1 MDNFE
6 KRDDDVEFKD
16 SVDARRD
23 GVRQD
28 LSLRFSDAKAPTGT
42 PLETAPFTFRVAD
55 FQQPQQDAS
64 GIEFVDYPKTFAG
77 GAIKGAGS
85 AVRGVGKVAEGL
97 GRVGVTALN
106 QAFDAGL
113 EIPSNPLEGAADAT
127 RDLGQRVLDS
137 RSAEAKQREADS
149 QPGGDLDKPDTWT
162 LGRDPSASGLALQA
176 LNASGSSLL
185 PIAASLAA
193 GPAGVGARMAAGA
206 GAGGAMGGGSAIEQ
220 ARETIDAMDDQ
231 QLAEAS
237 SGFRDLLA
245 QGLTPSEARAR
256 VRAASEDAAFVRT
269 LPVSAAGGAATGK
282 ILSPA
287 GRVLGGR
294 GAVAQTV
301 GRAGLAGTEEA
312 IQEVGEG
319 VATQKGINAGAGT
332 DLDPLEGSFGN
343 AALGFVAGVGPGAI
357 HGAADG
363 VRNRGVRVAPALE
376 AGDVMH
382 PSGRPFVT
390 ASAAR
395 QQAEQL
401 GGDAQ
406 VLRYENGFIVR
417 PGVAAEAP
425 GPGSVDADGGSG
437 ATADGAAA
445 AGATTASAS
454 PAAGFAPRQTVY
466 LRQNGR
472 ELAVEFM
479 GVERNAAT
487 ARAGGEPLARVR
499 TADGRGHFVRL
510 SELAA
515 DPMPGNTLRQA
526 MDGPAALGG
535 PEAFPVLDGPVRRDA
550 LAAPEGYSAGDG
562 FTARE
567 SWRMPSNAPRG
578 IRNNNPGNI
587 QKGVGFAGE
596 VQGNDPR
603 FATFETPEDGIR
615 ATARNLLTY
624 QRQHGLDTVEGI
636 ISRWAPSSEND
647 TGAYVRQVAQAL
659 GVEPD
664 QQLDLNDPDTLTRL
678 TAAII
683 RHENGMQP
691 YTPAQMNDGVRAA
704 LQGAPAR
711 AALPAP
717 TVTVD
722 SRGTAR
728 TTDQRQASR
737 RDDGDAMG
745 MSEDVARA
753 ALGHPAW
760 NLSEPNEPSDI
771 GRTRDPLALPAPRI
785 EVGQDGVARTAEQR
799 TAARAA
805 RADALDNGRDTGLT
819 PDVWAAGRRHPASQL
834 AEPAQPA
841 SPPAERSP
849 LALPAPTWAINAEG
863 QAGTLAQHRQ
873 NAARRAEVGL
883 TPDVVAAGRR
893 HPGSGVDS
901 AAHEA
906 ATSPLNALREPSGAQ
921 KEAGNYKVGRTRV
934 AGMDISIEN
943 PEGSMRRG
951 VSPDGSKWANRMAG
965 HYGYIRRT
973 EGADGDQV
981 DVFVRPGTAPDFSGP
996 VFVIDQLD
1004 PGHRGFD
1011 ESKVM
1016 LGYDSREAAEQ
1027 AYHAS
1032 YTPGWKGMGKVTEM
1046 DVATFKRWLS
1056 EADTTKPAADS
1067 GLGRVVGEPDITAKN
1082 GRPFLTRGA
1091 AQRAASAHGNAEPV
1105 AVEGGFVA
1113 RPRTGQAP
1121 AEESVPSA
1129 ADFGRAARRDF
1140 LQMVRKAGSIR
1151 PELAG
1156 DIYGDRAHLANRR
1169 APGLFRR
1176 GGMDADMLVEAMQQ
1190 AGYLPMDGDTV
1201 DLSGTAMDRVR
1212 EALEGEA
1219 VYTLEQMDEAA
1230 RRAYAERE
1238 AERFDNPEKTK
1249 EQIATDL
1256 FGAIGK
1262 MPADTTMEDL
1272 AAQFDAAAYLHA
1284 QGITNAKAR
1293 EAIIERAAIQA
1304 EESPAAFADA
1314 VKSEAAAFGRWDD
1327 VDPGGR
1333 ADDSGSQG
1341 DGAGSDPQGRAQELI
1356 LEQPTPDGL
1365 RTAAQEQA
1373 EVDRQTAARERGAE
1387 RRAEADA
1394 SRDDFVLTGSDRAA
1408 DQAAARGQQELAP
1421 VSAPTQEA
1429 VPEKP
1434 AADLADSRA
1443 VGKIEDFGETLEG
1456 ARKHYAQQYAER
1468 MRLAETLPIA
1478 KHTLA
1483 ETWPE
1488 ANYAKLIED
1497 GADPFLVALAR
1508 ASRDEVPAKPR
1519 STWKLR
1525 GWTEQVQRLRE
1536 FSGSLL
1542 GGSVASADIRAG
1554 LEKSPALGK
1563 VYGRA
1568 RLYEA
1573 MGHDR
1578 SLRGVTL
1585 TAGHYSMFDGVPHNP
1600 PRTIWTVERGA
1611 YSSLGNWPRRLGH
1624 GDTADAAIAEFKRY
1638 AEEQDGT
1645 ATPEREVRFDIYS
1658 RTRMPGFY
1666 IGKKVGRTRIDL
1678 EHFPDIKAARAYLAD
1693 NKDKLTERLEK
1704 LKVAPDHRRPTN
1716 APRVGVDHRDGADVT
1731 PEQFSDA
1738 FGFRGVQFGNYVEG
1752 GRRQADL
1759 NEAYD
1764 ALMDMAGVLGLPAR
1778 ALSLNGEL
1786 GLAFGARGRGG
1797 VDAAKAHYEL
1807 VQVVINLTKGRGA
1820 GSLGHEWWHG
1830 LDNYFARRGG
1840 APTGFAS
1847 ETGSATEGIRPVMAE
1862 AFGNLKQTIGLI
1874 GMRERSRKLDDRRAK
1889 DYWSTGPELSARA
1902 FESYLIAKLA
1912 DQGAANDYLAN
1923 VVEEKAFGDEASYPY
1938 PTAGEIAPVRAAFD
1952 RFFQTVEQVPGEDG
1966 RVALESRG
1974 EGGPGLE
1981 VDEAR
1986 RQAEEFMGK
1995 LPGAAGLRV
2004 SVVESVDQIPE
2015 GAKPSTLA
2023 EGAYYPAHDGGRIYL
2038 VAENL
2043 PTAERLQQ
2051 VLTHEVVGHF
2061 GVEALLGDRF
2071 GDVLTDVR
2079 RLARAPDGAHIPRNA
2094 GPDHPHY
2101 ATFEAVTLRYPDYSA
2116 ENRAREVLARMAE
2129 QGRRPIFLERLYGK
2143 IRAALRRLGVSLK
2156 LTNTDIKQMVID
2168 AGRFLQRAPAAR
2180 ASAGM
2185 QEAAASLAAES
2196 RRGADAVTLPP
2207 VVIGQRLGTAGKHP
2221 DHAAAKAG
2229 DTTAAVRLVQDVLSD
2244 DAVAQVREAIG
2255 GEQPSIVPVLAI
2267 EAAGH
2272 NKIPVVTAKALAER
2286 LGLPLEVGIY
2296 QSVKAKRTALD
2307 GLGRIFQQ
2315 PEFDGQVEP
2324 GKAYFLVDD
2333 TLTQGG
2339 TLAALA
2345 SHIEQNGGRVVGS
2358 FALTGKLYSATLRLS
2373 PETLSEL
2380 RARYG
2385 DVEQAF
2391 REATGRGFDALTES
2405 EGRYLAKHDAPDAV
2419 RGRILAERHARV
2431 GGTGGR
2437 TAEEA
2442 TRPLGADSTN
2452 KAPPN
2457 AGLSTS
2463 GPMESRAASA
2473 TAGAPSIEPAAQR
2486 EPKRGAKI
2494 ARPGE
2499 SLSDI
2504 ERGQRNKFLGKIGAW
2519 AEQEPIKERLAKA
2532 SDRWQAK
2539 LVQGI
2544 FDQFAPLKGVSATAY
2559 MQARLSKGAD
2569 GAAEYLVRHGAVKLQ
2584 DGALDTA
2591 DGKGLAEILAGLN
2604 GEHDHFMAWIAAN
2617 RAERLAAEWE
2627 VRFDNGVTERFA
2639 SETAARAEAA
2649 KWPGAKVSAASRER
2663 LFTPEDIAVGK
2674 RLASGKMA
2682 DGRDRAAVYREAL
2695 AQFNELQRSVL
2706 DVAQQAG
2713 LVDPSARKLWESE
2726 FYVPFYRVME
2736 DDATGTMGPGQIGG
2750 LVGQHAYKRLKGGTD
2765 KLGDLVANTVSNWSH
2780 LLSASMKNLAAQTAL
2795 QEAEKLGIASRV
2807 RQAERGSVRAMF
2819 DGQERHFQ
2827 VSDPLVMNALTS
2839 LHYVGSNDPFTKAAR
2854 KFKHA
2859 LTVGVTIS
2867 PTFRVR
2873 NLLRDTIQAMAIDSN
2888 LSTNPLRN
2896 LVEGW
2901 KATGSES
2908 DTWRRLMAGGGAV
2921 RFGSFNDG
2929 NARNVKR
2936 LVDELGAHPD
2946 DVITSPAG
2954 MGRALRKAFD
2964 WYQETG
2970 DRSETINRAAI
2981 YQQARKAGR
2990 SHLEAS
2996 YAARDLMDFTAGGTF
3011 SAVRLLSQVV
3021 PFFNARL
3028 QGMYKLG
3035 RGAAADPARFAVVTG
3050 AVAMASA
3057 LLYLGMKDDDDYKQ
3071 LPDWARNSFWITKLP
3086 GTDQFVYIPKP
3097 FEIGALG
3104 SVVERA
3110 TELAFG
3116 GDDFRLGDF
3125 GRTVGTILSEQLSMN
3140 PVPQMVKPA
3149 MEAAFNYDSFRERDI
3164 DSVGQQRLPAGDRF
3178 TPSTSAG
3185 AVALGRTLG
3194 LSPQRLEHLVRGYFG
3209 WLGTQALNVSDLL
3222 ARPIS
3227 GLPDNP
3233 RRDLSRMDNWFV
3245 VGDFVKEADPRSS
3258 KYIQRFYDEQR
3269 EVNQVYA
3276 AYSQARELG
3285 DLERARDL
3293 AGEDQL
3299 RVRALFKAADSQ
3311 LRDVNTRIK
3320 SLERAALPAEEKRA
3334 QLDLLYRARNRLA
3347 MMADQQ
3353 ARAARP

>member
-6 KRDDDVEFKD
+6 KRDGDVEFED

-28 LSLRFSDAKAPTGT
+28 LSLRFSDAKAPIGT

-55 FQQPQQDAS
+55 FQQPRHDAG

-149 QPGGDLDKPDTWT
+149 QPGGDLDKPETWT

-185 PIAASLAA
+185 PIAASIAA

-245 QGLTPSEARAR
+245 QGLKPSEARAR
-256 VRAASEDAAFVRT
+256 VRAAAEDAAFVRT

-294 GAVAQTV
+294 GVVAQTV

-319 VATQKGINAGAGT
+319 VATQRGINAGAGLN
-332 DLDPLEGSFGN
+332 LDPLEGSFGN
-343 AALGFVAGVGPGAI
+343 AALGFVAGVGPGAV

-376 AGDVMH
+376 VGDVMH

-417 PGVAAEAP
+417 PGRQTEAP
-425 GPGSVDADGGSG
+425 EESARNSAETEGKAAYAQGDQIMWKNADHDVPVEFVQMEPEVGSDGRRYARVRVNGQDSFVPADEL
-437 ATADGAAA
+437 ARMQ
-445 AGATTASAS
+445 S
-454 PAAGFAPRQTVY
+454 PAAGAAETERTQKEAAGTFTRGQQVY

-472 ELAVEFM
+472 ELGVEFL

-515 DPMPGNTLRQA
+515 EPMPGNTLRQA

-550 LAAPEGYSAGDG
+550 LPAPEGYSAGDG

-567 SWRMPSNAPRG
+567 SWHMPANAPRG

-596 VQGNDPR
+596 VEGNDPR
-603 FATFETPEDGIR
+603 FATFQTPEDGIR

-624 QRQHGLDTVEGI
+624 QRQHGLDTVQDI
-636 ISRWAPSSEND
+636 VNRWAPPSEND
-647 TGAYVRQVAQAL
+647 TGAYVRQVARAL
-659 GVEPD
+659 GVDAGER
-664 QQLDLNDPDTLTRL
+664 LDLSDPSTLERL
-678 TAAII
+678 TTAII

-691 YTPAQMNDGVRAA
+691 YTAEQLAEGVGAA
-704 LQGAPAR
+704 LAGAPAR
-711 AALPAP
+711 GALPAP
-717 TVTVD
+717 VYQVD
-722 SRGTAR
+722 AAGVAATAGQRGAELE
-728 TTDQRQASR
+728 RQA
-737 RDDGDAMG
+737 AM
-745 MSEDVARA
+745 
-753 ALGHPAW
+753 
-760 NLSEPNEPSDI
+760 
-771 GRTRDPLALPAPRI
+771 
-785 EVGQDGVARTAEQR
+785 
-799 TAARAA
+799 
-805 RADALDNGRDTGLT
+805 GLT
-819 PDVWAAGRRHPASQL
+819 PDVAAAG
-834 AEPAQPA
+834 E
-841 SPPAERSP
+841 
-849 LALPAPTWAINAEG
+849 
-863 QAGTLAQHRQ
+863 
-873 NAARRAEVGL
+873 
-883 TPDVVAAGRR
+883 R
-893 HPGSGVDS
+893 HPG
-901 AAHEA
+901 AAIDTAANEA
-906 ATSPLNALREPSGAQ
+906 ATSPTNGRPEPSEAQ

-934 AGMDISIEN
+934 AGLELSIEN
-943 PEGSMRRG
+943 PEGSERRG
-951 VSPDGSKWANRMAG
+951 TAPDGTAWVNRMAG

-981 DVFVRPGTAPDFSGP
+981 DVFVRPGTSPNFSGP
-996 VFVIDQLD
+996 VFVIDQVD

-1016 LGYDSREAAEQ
+1016 LGYDSREDAER
-1027 AYHAS
+1027 AYRDS
-1032 YTPGWKGMGKVTEM
+1032 YTPDWRGMGKVTQM
-1046 DVATFKRWLS
+1046 DMPTFKRWLADS
-1056 EADTTKPAADS
+1056 DTTRPAAES
-1067 GLGRVVGEPDITAKN
+1067 GLGTLVYEPDITAKN

-1091 AQRAASAHGNAEPV
+1091 AQRAATAHGNAEP
-1105 AVEGGFVA
+1105 APVEGGFVA

-1121 AEESVPSA
+1121 AAEPGSTA
-1129 ADFGRAARRDF
+1129 ADFGRDARRDF
-1140 LQMVRKAGSIR
+1140 LQMVRQAGGIR
-1151 PELAG
+1151 PELAA

-1238 AERFDNPEKTK
+1238 AERFDKVDKEKL
-1249 EQIATDL
+1249 ANDL
-1256 FGAIGK
+1256 FGVIGK
-1262 MPADTTMEDL
+1262 MPADTTMDDL
-1272 AAQFDAAAYLHA
+1272 AAQFDAAAYLHE

-1293 EAIIERAAIQA
+1293 EALIERAAIQT

-1314 VKSEAAAFGRWDD
+1314 LKSAAAAYGGRRD
-1327 VDPGGR
+1327 VDSGRGGQS
-1333 ADDSGSQG
+1333 AVAGNSG
-1341 DGAGSDPQGRAQELI
+1341 DGSGSDPQGSAQELT
-1356 LEQPTPDGL
+1356 LEQPTPQGL
-1365 RTAAQEQA
+1365 RNAAQEQA
-1373 EVDRQTAARERGAE
+1373 EVDRKTAAREREAE
-1387 RRAEADA
+1387 QRAVAD
-1394 SRDDFVLTGSDRAA
+1394 SSLDDFVLTGSDRAA
-1408 DQAAARGQQELAP
+1408 DQAAARGQQELAS
-1421 VSAPTQEA
+1421 VNAPTQEA
-1429 VPEKP
+1429 APETSAERP
-1434 AADLADSRA
+1434 SSNAG
-1443 VGKIEDFGETLEG
+1443 GKIEDFGETLQG

-1468 MRLAETLPIA
+1468 MRLAETLPVA
-1478 KHTLA
+1478 QHTLA

-1488 ANYAKLIED
+1488 ANYAKLLED

-1508 ASRDEVPAKPR
+1508 AARDEVPSKPR
-1519 STWKLR
+1519 SSWKLR
-1525 GWTEQVQRLRE
+1525 GWTDQVQRLRE
-1536 FSGSLL
+1536 FSGALL
-1542 GGSVASADIRAG
+1542 SGKVPASDIRAG
-1554 LEKSPALGK
+1554 LEKAPELRK

-1573 MGHDR
+1573 LGHEQ
-1578 SLRGVTL
+1578 SLRGITL
-1585 TAGHYSMFDGVPHNP
+1585 ESGQYSVFAGVRHDP
-1600 PRTIWTVERGA
+1600 PRTIWSVQRGA
-1611 YSSLGNWPRRLGH
+1611 SSSLGNWPRMLGH
-1624 GDTADAAIAEFKRY
+1624 GDTAEAAIAEFQRI
-1638 AEEQDGT
+1638 AAQQDER
-1645 ATPEREVRFDIYS
+1645 AAPEREVRFDIYS
-1658 RTRMPGFY
+1658 RPRMPGFY
-1666 IGKKVGRTRIDL
+1666 IGKKVGRVHVDL
-1678 EHFPDIKAARAYLAD
+1678 EHFTDIKAARAFVAE
-1693 NKDKLTERLEK
+1693 NKDRLTEKLEK
-1704 LKVAPDHRRPTN
+1704 LKEVPAHRRGSN
-1716 APRVGVDHRDGADVT
+1716 SPRVGVDHRDGADVS
-1731 PEQFSDA
+1731 PERFTEA

-1797 VDAAKAHYEL
+1797 VDAAMAHYEPG
-1807 VQVVINLTKGRGA
+1807 QVVINLTKGRGA

-1830 LDNYFARRGG
+1830 LDNYFSRRGG
-1840 APTGFAS
+1840 APAGYAS
-1847 ETGSATEGIRPVMAE
+1847 ETGNSADGIRPAMAQ

-1874 GMRERSRKLDDRRAK
+1874 GMRERSSKLDERRAK
-1889 DYWSTGPELSARA
+1889 DYWSTGREMSARA

-1923 VVEEKAFGDEASYPY
+1923 VVNEKAFGDEASYPY
-1938 PTAGEIAPVRAAFD
+1938 PTAAEIAPVRAAFD

-1966 RVALESRG
+1966 RIGLESRG
-1974 EGGPGLE
+1974 EGAPGLE
-1981 VDEAR
+1981 VAEAR
-1986 RQAEEFMGK
+1986 RQAAEFMGN
-1995 LPGAAGLRV
+1995 LPGAASLRV

-2015 GAKPSTLA
+2015 GAKPSPLA

-2043 PTAERLQQ
+2043 PTAERLHQ

-2071 GDVLTDVR
+2071 GEVLADVR

-2129 QGRRPIFLERLYGK
+2129 QGSRPIFLERLYGK
-2143 IRAALRRLGVSLK
+2143 IRAALRRLGLNLK
-2156 LTNTDIKQMVID
+2156 LTNVDIKQMVID

-2180 ASAGM
+2180 VSAGM

-2196 RRGADAVTLPP
+2196 RRGAEPVDLPP
-2207 VVIGQRLGTAGKHP
+2207 TVIGQRLGAAGKHP

-2229 DTTAAVRLVQDVLSD
+2229 DTEAAYRLLKEVLSRE
-2244 DAVAQVREAIG
+2244 AVEQVRTAIG
-2255 GEQPSIVPVLAI
+2255 DEKPVIVPVLAV

-2272 NKIPVVTAKALAER
+2272 NKIPAVTAMALGQQ
-2286 LGLPLEVGIY
+2286 LGLTVDRGIY
-2296 QSVKAKRTALD
+2296 QSVRAKRTALD
-2307 GLGRIFQQ
+2307 GMGRIFQQ
-2315 PEFDGQVEP
+2315 PEFDGEVQP
-2324 GKAYFLVDD
+2324 GRAYFLVDD

-2345 SHIEQNGGRVVGS
+2345 SHIRQNGGRVIGS

-2391 REATGRGFDALTES
+2391 REATGRGFDSLTES

-2419 RGRILAERHARV
+2419 RSRILAERHARV
-2431 GGTGGR
+2431 DGVGGKA
-2437 TAEEA
+2437 AEERSSDA
-2442 TRPLGADSTN
+2442 LTSERPDE
-2452 KAPPN
+2452 APPS

-2463 GPMESRAASA
+2463 GPLESRAASA
-2473 TAGAPSIEPAAQR
+2473 NADGVAAGPVPTK

-2504 ERGQRNKFLGKIGAW
+2504 ERRQRNKFLGKIGAW
-2519 AEQEPIKERLAKA
+2519 AEQDPIKERLAKA

-2544 FDQFAPLKGVSATAY
+2544 FDQFAPLKGISATAY

-2591 DGKGLAEILAGLN
+2591 GGKGLAEILAGLN

-2617 RAERLAAEWE
+2617 RAERLAAEWQ

-2639 SETAARAEAA
+2639 NEAAARAEAA
-2649 KWPGAKVSAASRER
+2649 KWPGAKAEAASRER
-2663 LFTPEDIAVGK
+2663 LFKPEDIAAGK
-2674 RLASGKMA
+2674 RLAAGKMA

-2695 AQFNELQRSVL
+2695 AEFNALQRSVM
-2706 DVAQQAG
+2706 DVAQEAG
-2713 LVDPSARKLWESE
+2713 LVDPSARQLWESE

-2736 DDATGTMGPGQIGG
+2736 DDASGSMGPGQIGG

-2780 LLSASMKNLAAQTAL
+2780 LLSASMKNLAAQGAL
-2795 QEAEKLGIASRV
+2795 QEAEKLGIATRV
-2807 RQAERGSVRAMF
+2807 RQSERGSVRAMF
-2819 DGQERHFQ
+2819 NGQERHYL
-2827 VSDPLVMNALTS
+2827 VDDPLVMNALTS

-2896 LVEGW
+2896 LAEGW
-2901 KATGSES
+2901 KATGAES

-2954 MGRALRKAFD
+2954 MSRAMRKAFD

-2970 DRSETINRAAI
+2970 DRAETINRASI

-3035 RGAAADPARFAVVTG
+3035 RGAAADPGRFAAVTG

-3086 GTDQFVYIPKP
+3086 GTNQFVYIPKP

-3104 SVVERA
+3104 SVVERG

-3116 GDDFRLGDF
+3116 GDDFRLRDF
-3125 GRTVGTILSEQLSMN
+3125 GRTVGAILTEQLSMN
-3140 PVPQMVKPA
+3140 PVPQLVKPA
-3149 MEAAFNYDSFRERDI
+3149 MEAAFNHDSFRERDI

-3178 TPSTSAG
+3178 TASTSAG
-3185 AVALGRTLG
+3185 AVALGRALG
-3194 LSPQRLEHLVRGYFG
+3194 VSPQRVEHLARGYFG
-3209 WLGTQALNVSDLL
+3209 WLGTQALNVSDHL
-3222 ARPIS
+3222 ARPLS
-3227 GLPDNP
+3227 GLPENP
-3233 RRDLSRMDNWFV
+3233 RRDLSRLDNWFV

-3269 EVNQVYA
+3269 EVNQIYA

-3285 DLERARDL
+3285 DLERAREL
-3293 AGEDQL
+3293 AGDEQL
-3299 RVRALFKAADSQ
+3299 RVRALFKTADSQ
-3311 LRDVNTRIK
+3311 LRDVNTKIK
-3320 SLERAALPAEEKRA
+3320 ALERADLEPEEKRA

-3347 MMADQQ
+3347 MLADER

>member
-6 KRDDDVEFKD
+6 SPDEGIEFKD
-16 SVDARRD
+16 NVDARHQGIRE
-23 GVRQD
+23 D
-28 LSLRFSDAKAPTGT
+28 LKVRFSDAKAPAGAAPMTV
-42 PLETAPFTFRVAD
+42 PFTFRVAD
-55 FQQPQQDAS
+55 FQKPQQDAS

-113 EIPSNPLEGAADAT
+113 DVPANPLEDAADAT
-127 RDLGQRVLDS
+127 HGLGQRILDS
-137 RSAEAKQREADS
+137 RTPEAKQREADS

-162 LGRDPSASGLALQA
+162 FGRNPSASGLALQG
-176 LNASGSSLL
+176 LNALGSSAV
-185 PIAASLAA
+185 PIAASAIA
-193 GPAGVGARMAAGA
+193 GPAGIGARMAAGA
-206 GAGGAMGGGSAIEQ
+206 GAGGAMGGGNAIEQ
-220 ARETIDAMDDQ
+220 ARETIDGMDDE
-231 QLAEAS
+231 QLAAAS
-237 SGFRDLLA
+237 SSFRDLLA
-245 QGLTPSEARAR
+245 QGYTAAQARAR
-256 VRAASEDAAFVRT
+256 VRTEAEDAAFART
-269 LPVSAAGGAATGK
+269 VPVSAAGGAATGR

-301 GRAGLAGTEEA
+301 GRAGLAGSEEA

-319 VATQKGINAGAGT
+319 VATQTGINAGAGMN
-332 DLDPLEGSFGN
+332 LDPLEGSFGN
-343 AALGFVAGVGPGAI
+343 AALGFVAGMGPGAV

-363 VRNRGVRVAPALE
+363 VRSRGVQVAPSLE

-382 PSGRPFVT
+382 ASGMPFVT

-395 QQAEQL
+395 QRAAEL

-406 VLRYENGFIVR
+406 VMRHDNGFIVR
-417 PGVAAEAP
+417 PGRGREAP
-425 GPGSVDADGGSG
+425 VH
-437 ATADGAAA
+437 ADGAAEQTQTTPMYERGEQVFWNGVPVEFIRMEPE
-445 AGATTASAS
+445 AGADGQQYARVRVNLRESYVPAVELAKAQRSAAQAQ
-454 PAAGFAPRQTVY
+454 AATPGQTKAGDSFTRGQQIY
-466 LRQNGR
+466 LRQNGQ
-472 ELAVEFM
+472 ELPVEFL
-479 GVERNAAT
+479 GLERNAAT
-487 ARAGGEPLARVR
+487 ARPGGEPLARIR
-499 TADGRGHFVRL
+499 TGDGRGYFVRL
-510 SELAA
+510 SELAS
-515 DPMPGNTLRQA
+515 DPLPPTPALPNDAPRQPT
-526 MDGPAALGG
+526 DRPA
-535 PEAFPVLDGPVRRDA
+535 RRDV
-550 LAAPEGYSAGDG
+550 LPAPNGYAAGDG

-567 SWRMPSNAPRG
+567 SWRMPTNAPRG

-596 VQGNDPR
+596 VEGNDSR
-603 FATFETPEDGIR
+603 FATFESPEAGIR

-624 QRQHGLDTVEGI
+624 QRQHGLDTVQDI
-636 ISRWAPSSEND
+636 VNRWAPPSEND
-647 TGAYVRQVAQAL
+647 TNAYVQEVARAL
-659 GVEPD
+659 GVDAGER
-664 QQLDLNDPDTLTRL
+664 LDLSDPSTLERL
-678 TAAII
+678 TTAII

-691 YTPAQMNDGVRAA
+691 YTAEQLAEGVGAA
-704 LQGAPAR
+704 LAGAPAR
-711 AALPAP
+711 GALPAP
-717 TVTVD
+717 VYQVD
-722 SRGTAR
+722 AAGVAATAGQRGAELE
-728 TTDQRQASR
+728 RQA
-737 RDDGDAMG
+737 AM
-745 MSEDVARA
+745 
-753 ALGHPAW
+753 
-760 NLSEPNEPSDI
+760 
-771 GRTRDPLALPAPRI
+771 
-785 EVGQDGVARTAEQR
+785 
-799 TAARAA
+799 
-805 RADALDNGRDTGLT
+805 GLT
-819 PDVWAAGRRHPASQL
+819 PDVAAAG
-834 AEPAQPA
+834 E
-841 SPPAERSP
+841 
-849 LALPAPTWAINAEG
+849 
-863 QAGTLAQHRQ
+863 
-873 NAARRAEVGL
+873 
-883 TPDVVAAGRR
+883 R
-893 HPGSGVDS
+893 HPG
-901 AAHEA
+901 AAIDTAANEA
-906 ATSPLNALREPSGAQ
+906 ATSPTNGRPEPSEAQ

-934 AGMDISIEN
+934 AGLELSIEN
-943 PEGSMRRG
+943 PEGSERRG
-951 VSPDGSKWANRMAG
+951 TAPDGTAWVNRMAG

-981 DVFVRPGTAPDFSGP
+981 DVFVRPGTSPNFSGP
-996 VFVIDQLD
+996 VFVIDQVD

-1016 LGYDSREAAEQ
+1016 LGYDSREDAER
-1027 AYHAS
+1027 AYRDS
-1032 YTPGWKGMGKVTEM
+1032 YTPDWRGMGRVTQM
-1046 DVATFKRWLS
+1046 DMPTFKRWLADS
-1056 EADTTKPAADS
+1056 DTTRPAAES
-1067 GLGRVVGEPDITAKN
+1067 GLGTLVYEPDITAKN

-1091 AQRAASAHGNAEPV
+1091 AQRAATAHGNAEPV
-1105 AVEGGFVA
+1105 PVEGGFVA

-1121 AEESVPSA
+1121 AAEPGSTA
-1129 ADFGRAARRDF
+1129 ADFGRDARRGF
-1140 LQMVRKAGSIR
+1140 LQMVRQAGGIR
-1151 PELAG
+1151 PELAA

-1238 AERFDNPEKTK
+1238 AERFDKVDKEKL
-1249 EQIATDL
+1249 ANDL
-1256 FGAIGK
+1256 FGVIGK
-1262 MPADTTMEDL
+1262 MPADTTMDDL
-1272 AAQFDAAAYLHA
+1272 AAQFDAAAYLHE

-1293 EAIIERAAIQA
+1293 EALIERAAIQT

-1314 VKSEAAAFGRWDD
+1314 LKSAAAAYGGRRD
-1327 VDPGGR
+1327 VDPR
-1333 ADDSGSQG
+1333 RSGQSAVAGNSG
-1341 DGAGSDPQGRAQELI
+1341 DGSGSDPQGSAQELT
-1356 LEQPTPDGL
+1356 LEQPTPQGL
-1365 RTAAQEQA
+1365 RNAAQEQA
-1373 EVDRQTAARERGAE
+1373 EVDRKTAAREREAE
-1387 RRAEADA
+1387 QRAVADS
-1394 SRDDFVLTGSDRAA
+1394 SRDDFVLTGSDRAP
-1408 DQAAARGQQELAP
+1408 DQAAARGQQELAS
-1421 VSAPTQEA
+1421 VNAPTQEA
-1429 VPEKP
+1429 APKTSAERP
-1434 AADLADSRA
+1434 SSNAD
-1443 VGKIEDFGETLEG
+1443 GKIEDFGETLRG

-1478 KHTLA
+1478 NHTLA
-1483 ETWPE
+1483 ESWPE
-1488 ANYAKLIED
+1488 PNYAKLLED

-1508 ASRDEVPAKPR
+1508 AARDEVPAKPR
-1519 STWKLR
+1519 SSWKLR
-1525 GWTEQVQRLRE
+1525 GWTDQVQRLRE
-1536 FSGSLL
+1536 FSGTLL
-1542 GGSVASADIRAG
+1542 SGKVSSGDIRAG
-1554 LEKSPALGK
+1554 LEKPPELRK

-1573 MGHDR
+1573 LGHGQ

-1585 TAGHYSMFDGVPHNP
+1585 ESGQYSVFAGVRHDP
-1600 PRTIWTVERGA
+1600 PRTIWSVQRGA
-1611 YSSLGNWPRRLGH
+1611 SSSLGNWPRMLGH
-1624 GDTADAAIAEFKRY
+1624 GDTAEAAIAEFQRF
-1638 AEEQDGT
+1638 AAQQDER
-1645 ATPEREVRFDIYS
+1645 AAPEREVRFDIYS
-1658 RTRMPGFY
+1658 RPRMPGFY
-1666 IGKKVGRTRIDL
+1666 IGKKVGRVHVDL
-1678 EHFPDIKAARAYLAD
+1678 EHFTDIKAARAYLAE
-1693 NKDKLTERLEK
+1693 NKDRLAEKLEK
-1704 LKVAPDHRRPTN
+1704 LKEVPAHRRGSN
-1716 APRVGVDHRDGADVT
+1716 SPRVGVDHRDGADVS
-1731 PEQFSDA
+1731 PERFTEA

-1797 VDAAKAHYEL
+1797 VDAAVAHYEPG
-1807 VQVVINLTKGRGA
+1807 QVVINLTKGRGA

-1830 LDNYFARRGG
+1830 LDNYFSRRGG
-1840 APTGFAS
+1840 ALAGYAS
-1847 ETGSATEGIRPVMAE
+1847 ETGNRTDGIRPAMAE

-1874 GMRERSRKLDDRRAK
+1874 GMRERSSKLDERRAK
-1889 DYWSTGPELSARA
+1889 DYWSTGRELSARA
-1902 FESYLIAKLA
+1902 FESYLIAKLV

-1923 VVEEKAFGDEASYPY
+1923 VVNEKAFGDEASYPY
-1938 PTAGEIAPVRAAFD
+1938 PTAAEIAPVRAAFD

-1966 RVALESRG
+1966 RIGLESRG

-1981 VDEAR
+1981 VAEAR
-1986 RQAEEFMGK
+1986 RQAAEFMGN
-1995 LPGAAGLRV
+1995 LPGAANLRV

-2023 EGAYYPAHDGGRIYL
+2023 EGAYYPANDGGRIYL

-2043 PTAERLQQ
+2043 PTAERLHQ

-2071 GDVLTDVR
+2071 GEVLADVR

-2129 QGRRPIFLERLYGK
+2129 QGSRPIFLERLYGK
-2143 IRAALRRLGVSLK
+2143 IRAALRRLGLNLK
-2156 LTNTDIKQMVID
+2156 LTNIDIKQMVID
-2168 AGRFLQRAPAAR
+2168 AGRFLKRAPAAR

-2196 RRGADAVTLPP
+2196 RRGADPVSLPS

-2221 DHAAAKAG
+2221 DHPAAKAG
-2229 DTTAAVRLVQDVLSD
+2229 DTAAAVRLVQDVLSD

-2255 GEQPSIVPVLAI
+2255 GEQPSVVPVLAI

-2272 NKIPVVTAKALAER
+2272 NKIPVVTATALAER

-2315 PEFDGQVEP
+2315 PEFDGAVQP
-2324 GKAYFLVDD
+2324 GKPYFLVDD

-2419 RGRILAERHARV
+2419 RGRIAAERHARI
-2431 GGTGGR
+2431 GGAGR
-2437 TAEEA
+2437 RAAEEA
-2442 TRPLGADSTN
+2442 ANPLSRDPN
-2452 KAPPN
+2452 EEAPPS

-2463 GPMESRAASA
+2463 GPMESRAASG
-2473 TAGAPSIEPAAQR
+2473 TAAVPPMAPRAPR
-2486 EPKRGAKI
+2486 EPKRGAKV
-2494 ARPGE
+2494 ARTGE

-2504 ERGQRNKFLGKIGAW
+2504 ERRQRNKFLGKIGAW
-2519 AEQEPIKERLAKA
+2519 AEQDPIKERLVKV

-2544 FDQFAPLKGVSATAY
+2544 FDQFAPLKGISATAY

-2591 DGKGLAEILAGLN
+2591 GGKGLAEILAGLN

-2617 RAERLAAEWE
+2617 RAERLAAEWQ

-2639 SETAARAEAA
+2639 NEAAARAEAA
-2649 KWPGAKVSAASRER
+2649 KWPGAKAEAASRER
-2663 LFTPEDIAVGK
+2663 LFTPEDIAAGK
-2674 RLASGKMA
+2674 RLAAGKMA

-2695 AQFNELQRSVL
+2695 AEFNALQRSVL
-2706 DVAQQAG
+2706 DVAQEAG
-2713 LVDPSARKLWESE
+2713 LVDPSARQLWESE

-2780 LLSASMKNLAAQTAL
+2780 LLSASMKNLAAQGAL
-2795 QEAEKLGIASRV
+2795 QEAEKLGIATRA

-2819 DGQERHFQ
+2819 NGQERHYL
-2827 VSDPLVMNALTS
+2827 VDDPLVMNALTA

-2854 KFKHA
+2854 KFKQA

-2873 NLLRDTIQAMAIDSN
+2873 NLLRDTIQAMSIDSN
-2888 LSTNPLRN
+2888 LSVNPLRN
-2896 LVEGW
+2896 LAEGW

-2970 DRSETINRAAI
+2970 DRAETINRAAI

-3011 SAVRLLSQVV
+3011 SAIRLLSQVV

-3035 RGAAADPARFAVVTG
+3035 RGAAADPARFAAVTG

-3086 GTDQFVYIPKP
+3086 GTNQFVYIPKP

-3104 SVVERA
+3104 SVVERG

-3116 GDDFRLGDF
+3116 GDDFRLRDF
-3125 GRTVGTILSEQLSMN
+3125 GRTVGAILTEQLSMN
-3140 PVPQMVKPA
+3140 PVPQLVKPA

-3178 TPSTSAG
+3178 TASTSAG
-3185 AVALGRTLG
+3185 AVALGRALG
-3194 LSPQRLEHLVRGYFG
+3194 VSPQRVEHLARGYFG
-3209 WLGTQALNVSDLL
+3209 WLGTQALNVSDYL
-3222 ARPIS
+3222 ARPLS
-3227 GLPDNP
+3227 GLPENP
-3233 RRDLSRMDNWFV
+3233 RRDLGRVDNWFV

-3285 DLERARDL
+3285 DLERAREL
-3293 AGEDQL
+3293 AGDDQL

-3320 SLERAALPAEEKRA
+3320 ALERADLQPEEKRA

-3347 MMADQQ
+3347 MLADER

>member
-6 KRDDDVEFKD
+6 NPDEGIEFKD
-16 SVDARRD
+16 SVGARHQ
-23 GVRQD
+23 GVRED
-28 LSLRFSDAKAPTGT
+28 LKVRFSDAKAPVGAA
-42 PLETAPFTFRVAD
+42 PMTAPFTFRVAD
-55 FQQPQQDAS
+55 FQQPQSQDTD
-64 GIEFVDYPKTFAG
+64 GIEFVDYPKTLAG

-113 EIPSNPLEGAADAT
+113 DIPANPLEGAADAT
-127 RDLGQRVLDS
+127 HGLGQRILDS
-137 RSAEAKQREADS
+137 RTPEAKQREVDS

-162 LGRDPSASGLALQA
+162 FGRNPSASGLALQG
-176 LNASGSSLL
+176 LNALGSSAV
-185 PIAASLAA
+185 PIAASVAA
-193 GPAGVGARMAAGA
+193 GPLGMGARMTAGA
-206 GAGGAMGGGSAIEQ
+206 AAGGAQGGGNAVEQ
-220 ARETIDAMDDQ
+220 AREAIDGLDDE
-231 QLAEAS
+231 QLAAAS
-237 SGFRDLLA
+237 SAYRDLVA
-245 QGLTPSEARAR
+245 QGVAPAEARAR
-256 VRAASEDAAFVRT
+256 VRADAENAAFART
-269 LPVSAAGGAATGK
+269 VPVSAAGGAATGR

-287 GRVLGGR
+287 GRVLGQR
-294 GAVAQTV
+294 GILAQTA

-319 VATQKGINAGAGT
+319 VATQTGMNAGAGMS
-332 DLDPLEGSFGN
+332 LDPLEGSFGN
-343 AALGFVAGVGPGAI
+343 AALGFVAGMGPGAV
-357 HGAADG
+357 HGAAEG
-363 VRNRGVRVAPALE
+363 VRHRGVPTAPTLE

-382 PSGRPFVT
+382 ASGKPFVT

-395 QQAEQL
+395 QRAAEL
-401 GGDAQ
+401 GENAQ
-406 VLRYENGFIVR
+406 VMRHENGFIIR
-417 PGVAAEAP
+417 
-425 GPGSVDADGGSG
+425 PGSVAAAPETGTVD
-437 ATADGAAA
+437 TADERVAPEDVAATPNAA
-445 AGATTASAS
+445 AGTS
-454 PAAGFAPRQTVY
+454 PVAGFTPRQTVY

-472 ELAVEFM
+472 ELAVEFL

-487 ARAGGEPLARVR
+487 ARAGGEPLARIR

-515 DPMPGNTLRQA
+515 DPMPGNSLRQA
-526 MDGPAALGG
+526 MDGLAALGG
-535 PEAFPVLDGPVRRDA
+535 PEAFPVLDGPARRDA
-550 LAAPEGYSAGDG
+550 LPAPDGYAAGDG

-567 SWRMPSNAPRG
+567 SWRMPADAPRG

-596 VQGNDPR
+596 VEGNDSR
-603 FATFETPEDGIR
+603 FATFRTPEDGIR

-624 QRQHGLDTVEGI
+624 QRQHGLDTVRDI
-636 ISRWAPSSEND
+636 VSRWAPPSEND
-647 TGAYVRQVAQAL
+647 TGAYVQQVARAL
-659 GVEPD
+659 GVKAGER
-664 QQLDLNDPDTLTRL
+664 LDLSDPSTLERL
-678 TAAII
+678 TTAII
-683 RHENGMQP
+683 QYENGMQP
-691 YTPAQMNDGVRAA
+691 YTAEQLAEGVGAA
-704 LQGAPAR
+704 IAGAPAR
-711 AALPAP
+711 GALPAP
-717 TVTVD
+717 VYQVD
-722 SRGTAR
+722 GEGVAATAGQR
-728 TTDQRQASR
+728 DAERARQA
-737 RDDGDAMG
+737 AM
-745 MSEDVARA
+745 
-753 ALGHPAW
+753 
-760 NLSEPNEPSDI
+760 
-771 GRTRDPLALPAPRI
+771 
-785 EVGQDGVARTAEQR
+785 
-799 TAARAA
+799 
-805 RADALDNGRDTGLT
+805 GLT
-819 PDVWAAGRRHPASQL
+819 PDVAAAG
-834 AEPAQPA
+834 
-841 SPPAERSP
+841 
-849 LALPAPTWAINAEG
+849 AL
-863 QAGTLAQHRQ
+863 
-873 NAARRAEVGL
+873 
-883 TPDVVAAGRR
+883 
-893 HPGSGVDS
+893 HPG
-901 AAHEA
+901 AAIDAAANDA
-906 ATSPLNALREPSGAQ
+906 ATSPANGRPEPSEAQ
-921 KEAGNYKVGRTRV
+921 KDAGNYKVGRTRL
-934 AGMDISIEN
+934 AGLELSIEN
-943 PEGSMRRG
+943 PEGSVRRG
-951 VSPDGSKWANRMAG
+951 IAPDGTAWVNRLAG

-1004 PGHRGFD
+1004 AAGRGFD

-1016 LGYDSREAAEQ
+1016 LGYDTREAAVQ
-1027 AYHAS
+1027 AYRDS
-1032 YTPGWKGMGKVTEM
+1032 YKPDWRGMGKVTQM
-1046 DVATFKRWLS
+1046 DVPTFKRWIT
-1056 EADTTKPAADS
+1056 EGDTTRPAADS
-1067 GLGRVVGEPDITAKN
+1067 GLGTLVAEPDITAKA

-1091 AQRAASAHGNAEPV
+1091 AQRAATEHGNADAVP
-1105 AVEGGFVA
+1105 VEGGFVA
-1113 RPRTGQAP
+1113 RPRTGQP
-1121 AEESVPSA
+1121 PRPEPVPSA
-1129 ADFGRAARRDF
+1129 AEFGQEARKGF
-1140 LQMVRKAGSIR
+1140 LQMVRQAGGIR
-1151 PELAG
+1151 PELAA

-1190 AGYLPMDGDTV
+1190 TGYLPMDGDTV

-1230 RRAYAERE
+1230 RRAYVERE
-1238 AERFDNPEKTK
+1238 AERFDNVDKEKL
-1249 EQIATDL
+1249 ADDL
-1256 FGAIGK
+1256 FGVIGK
-1262 MPADTTMEDL
+1262 MPADTTLDDL
-1272 AAQFDAAAYLHA
+1272 AAQFDAAAYLHE

-1293 EAIIERAAIQA
+1293 EALIERAAIQT

-1314 VKSEAAAFGRWDD
+1314 LKSAAAAYGGRGD
-1327 VDPGGR
+1327 VDPGRGGQSEV
-1333 ADDSGSQG
+1333 AGNSG
-1341 DGAGSDPQGRAQELI
+1341 DGSGSDPQGSAQELT
-1356 LEQPTPDGL
+1356 LEQPTPEGL
-1365 RTAAQEQA
+1365 RNAAREQVEA
-1373 EVDRQTAARERGAE
+1373 DRKTAARERE
-1387 RRAEADA
+1387 VEQRDDADA
-1394 SRDDFVLTGSDRAA
+1394 VRGDFVLTGSDRAA

-1421 VSAPTQEA
+1421 VDAPAQATAQKNVAIERTA
-1429 VPEKP
+1429 SPG
-1434 AADLADSRA
+1434 S
-1443 VGKIEDFGETLEG
+1443 GKIEDFGETLQG
-1456 ARKHYAQQYAER
+1456 ARKHYAQQYGER
-1468 MRLAETLPIA
+1468 MRLAETLTID
-1478 KHTLA
+1478 KHTLS
-1483 ETWPE
+1483 ESWPE
-1488 ANYAKLIED
+1488 ANYAKLLED
-1497 GADPFLVALAR
+1497 GADPFLVGLAR
-1508 ASRDEVPAKPR
+1508 AVRDEIPAKPR

-1525 GWTEQVQRLRE
+1525 AWTEQVQRLRE
-1536 FSGSLL
+1536 FAGALLSGTIT
-1542 GGSVASADIRAG
+1542 GPDVRAS
-1554 LEKSPALGK
+1554 LEKTGELRDI
-1563 VYGRA
+1563 YGRA

-1573 MGHDR
+1573 VGHER
-1578 SLRGVTL
+1578 SLRGLTL
-1585 TAGHYSMFDGVPHNP
+1585 RSGHYTVFAGVRYDPA
-1600 PRTIWTVERGA
+1600 RTMWSVERRA
-1611 YSSLGNWPRRLGH
+1611 SSSQGNWPRMLGR
-1624 GDTADAAIAEFKRY
+1624 GDTAEDAIAEFGRFV
-1638 AEEQDGT
+1638 AEQGES
-1645 ATPEREVRFDIYS
+1645 AKPERDVHFDIYS
-1658 RTRMPGFY
+1658 RPRMPGFF
-1666 IGKKVGRTRIDL
+1666 IGKKVGRRHVDL
-1678 EHFPDIKAARAYLAD
+1678 EHFTDIKAARAYLAE
-1693 NKDKLTERLEK
+1693 NKDQLAAKLEK
-1704 LKVAPDHRRPTN
+1704 TKEVPAHRRATN
-1716 APRVGVDHRDGADVT
+1716 SPRVGVDHRDGADVA
-1731 PEQFSDA
+1731 PERFA
-1738 FGFRGVQFGNYVEG
+1738 EAYGFRGVQFGNYVED

-1797 VDAAKAHYEL
+1797 VNPAAAHYEL
-1807 VQVVINLTKGRGA
+1807 VPVVINLTKRRGA
-1820 GSLGHEWWHG
+1820 GSLGHEWWHA

-1840 APTGFAS
+1840 APLGFGS
-1847 ETGSATEGIRPVMAE
+1847 ESGSATAGIRPAMAE

-1874 GMRERSRKLDDRRAK
+1874 GMRERSRKLDELRTK
-1889 DYWSTGPELSARA
+1889 DYWSTGPEMSARA

-1938 PTAGEIAPVRAAFD
+1938 PTAAEIAPVRAAFD
-1952 RFFQTVEQVPGEDG
+1952 RFFQTLEQVPGEDG
-1966 RVALESRG
+1966 RVGLESRG
-1974 EGGPGLE
+1974 DGGAALE
-1981 VDEAR
+1981 VAEAR
-1986 RQAEEFMGK
+1986 RQAAEFMGN
-1995 LPGAAGLRV
+1995 LPGAANLRV

-2043 PTAERLQQ
+2043 PTAERLHQ

-2071 GDVLTDVR
+2071 GDVLADVR
-2079 RLARAPDGAHIPRNA
+2079 RLARAPDGAHIPGNA

-2129 QGRRPIFLERLYGK
+2129 QGKRPIFLERLYGK
-2143 IRAALRRLGVSLK
+2143 IRAALRRLGLNLK
-2156 LTNTDIKQMVID
+2156 LSSIDLKRMVID

-2180 ASAGM
+2180 VSAGM
-2185 QEAAASLAAES
+2185 QEAAASMAASRGQGEDGAGMTVLTGEELGAPELGAKELREAARTWAAENLKGKDFVNRATGWRVQVSQRGIKESLS
-2196 RRGADAVTLPP
+2196 RSARISKIQSMAALPGLIEQAVLGHSEANRNKGRDPFTSQVHTLYAPVEIAGQDYLARLVVKESANGHLFYDHDLSEVVEAKRPDNSSAVSIPATKAGADRT
-2207 VVIGQRLGTAGKHP
+2207 
-2221 DHAAAKAG
+2221 
-2229 DTTAAVRLVQDVLSD
+2229 
-2244 DAVAQVREAIG
+2244 
-2255 GEQPSIVPVLAI
+2255 PS
-2267 EAAGH
+2267 
-2272 NKIPVVTAKALAER
+2272 
-2286 LGLPLEVGIY
+2286 
-2296 QSVKAKRTALD
+2296 
-2307 GLGRIFQQ
+2307 
-2315 PEFDGQVEP
+2315 
-2324 GKAYFLVDD
+2324 
-2333 TLTQGG
+2333 
-2339 TLAALA
+2339 
-2345 SHIEQNGGRVVGS
+2345 
-2358 FALTGKLYSATLRLS
+2358 
-2373 PETLSEL
+2373 
-2380 RARYG
+2380 
-2385 DVEQAF
+2385 
-2391 REATGRGFDALTES
+2391 GRGFTVEEIAGIVNR
-2405 EGRYLAKHDAPDAV
+2405 EGRAGWVFDPGA
-2419 RGRILAERHARV
+2419 IES
-2431 GGTGGR
+2431 R
-2437 TAEEA
+2437 TQRKE
-2442 TRPLGADSTN
+2442 
-2452 KAPPN
+2452 APPA
-2457 AGLSTS
+2457 AGLRDS
-2463 GPMESRAASA
+2463 GQMESRAAAA
-2473 TAGAPSIEPAAQR
+2473 TAGTPSMGPGTPR

-2494 ARPGE
+2494 ERPGE

-2504 ERGQRNKFLGKIGAW
+2504 ERRQRNKFLGKIGAW
-2519 AEQEPIKERLAKA
+2519 AEQDPIKERLAKA

-2591 DGKGLAEILAGLN
+2591 GGKGLAEILAGLN

-2617 RAERLAAEWE
+2617 RAERLAAEWQ

-2639 SETAARAEAA
+2639 NEAAARAEAA
-2649 KWPGAKVSAASRER
+2649 KWQGAKAEAASRER
-2663 LFTPEDIAVGK
+2663 LFTPEDIAAGK
-2674 RLASGKMA
+2674 RLAAGKMA

-2695 AQFNELQRSVL
+2695 AEFNALQRSVL

-2713 LVDPSARKLWESE
+2713 LVDPSARQLWESE

-2750 LVGQHAYKRLKGGTD
+2750 LAGQHAYKRLKGGTD

-2780 LLSASMKNLAAQTAL
+2780 LLSASMKNLAAQGAL
-2795 QEAEKLGIASRV
+2795 QEAEKLGIATRV

-2819 DGQERHFQ
+2819 NGQERHYL
-2827 VSDPLVMNALTS
+2827 VEDPLVMNALTA

-2854 KFKHA
+2854 KFKQA

-2873 NLLRDTIQAMAIDSN
+2873 NLLRDTIQAMSIDSN
-2888 LSTNPLRN
+2888 LSVNPLRN
-2896 LVEGW
+2896 LAEGW

-2970 DRSETINRAAI
+2970 DRAETINRAAI
-2981 YQQARKAGR
+2981 YQQARQAGR

-3011 SAVRLLSQVV
+3011 SAIRLLSQVV

-3035 RGAAADPARFAVVTG
+3035 RGAAADPARFATVTG

-3086 GTDQFVYIPKP
+3086 GTNQFVYIPKP

-3104 SVVERA
+3104 SVVERG

-3125 GRTVGTILSEQLSMN
+3125 GRTVGAILTEQLSMN
-3140 PVPQMVKPA
+3140 PVPQLVKPA

-3178 TPSTSAG
+3178 TASTSAG
-3185 AVALGRTLG
+3185 AVALGRALG
-3194 LSPQRLEHLVRGYFG
+3194 VSPQRVEHLARGYFG
-3209 WLGTQALNVSDLL
+3209 WLGTQALNVSDYL
-3222 ARPIS
+3222 ARPLS
-3227 GLPDNP
+3227 RLPENP
-3233 RRDLSRMDNWFV
+3233 RRDLGRVDNWFV

-3285 DLERARDL
+3285 DLERAREL
-3293 AGEDQL
+3293 AGDDQL

-3320 SLERAALPAEEKRA
+3320 ALERADLQPEEKRA

-3347 MMADQQ
+3347 MLADER